1 MDELGGGLG
10 CDEAGAA
17 AGAWMAGIRLF
28 VRGMGIVVRAE
39 SETCRCQCYAIV
51 LQSMHGVR
59 VHEAGAGRRMG
70 CGPGPFRTAVRTYCI
85 CAYIYLT

>member
-51 LQSMHGVR
+51 LQSMAYEFTRPGP
-59 VHEAGAGRRMG
+59 AGAWVAGRGLLERQYA
-70 CGPGPFRTAVRTYCI
+70 RI
-85 CAYIYLT
+85 AYVHIFI